1 MGFFEKNYVEDINTW
16 IVIEIW
22 QILLNCHFS
31 INIQRM
37 SSFLNGPKTIVEIK
51 TISLYMC
58 RGNRILILNCK
69 KTTTKGSSTSIF
81 KSDCIV
87 LVSTILSN
95 CLGFHQNSIHCS
107 MATKATVE
115 SRIISLYMCRGNH
128 IHILN
133 CKKTTTKGGSTS
145 IYNSDCIIVRQ

>member
-1 MGFFEKNYVEDINTW
+1 
-16 IVIEIW
+16 
-22 QILLNCHFS
+22 
-31 INIQRM
+31 M
-37 SSFLNGPKTIVEIK
+37 SSFLNGPKTIVESK

-87 LVSTILSN
+87 LVSTILSI
-95 CLGFHQNSIHCS
+95 LSWIHQNSIHCS

-115 SRIISLYMCRGNH
+115 SRTISLYMCRGNH

-133 CKKTTTKGGSTS
+133 CKKTTTKGGTSTFK
-145 IYNSDCIIVRQ
+145 SDCFVLVSAKKFFYSRLEPKNNSVFPQSNRYR